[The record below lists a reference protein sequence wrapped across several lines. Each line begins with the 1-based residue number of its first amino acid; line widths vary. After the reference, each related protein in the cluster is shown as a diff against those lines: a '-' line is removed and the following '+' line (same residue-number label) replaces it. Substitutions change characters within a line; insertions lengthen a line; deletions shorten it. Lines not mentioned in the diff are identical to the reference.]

1 MTMILQ
7 AAVFA
12 SFTTKSN
19 VEKNRKRMVRFEDV
33 KTEKHFGLFIDEFW
47 IIWIPVKYQFNQVS
61 YRSKFNTSQNIYL
74 LLIVMIF

>member
-1 MTMILQ
+1 
-7 AAVFA
+7 
-12 SFTTKSN
+12 
-19 VEKNRKRMVRFEDV
+19 MVRFEDV

-74 LLIVMIF
+74 LLIVMVILKILANKLMYNLQIEYKDIK